1 MGTIL
6 FRMIIHQLLEH
17 DSLFPIVSK
26 HYESLFYLTSVATV
40 RAGDTCGYIANE
52 VCKIN
57 LSDLYRYNEDL
68 QDGLCDSLPA
78 GLQLCCDYDDER
90 K

>member
-1 MGTIL
+1 M
-6 FRMIIHQLLEH
+6 
-17 DSLFPIVSK
+17 
-26 HYESLFYLTSVATV
+26 ATV

-78 GLQLCCDYDDER
+78 GLQLCCDDDDER